1 MKLINLKIN
10 QLKEQLVNNF
20 NEAVEVP
27 ISVKVMILQQ
37 ILTEAKQLELDTLKK
52 EQEIN
57 NEGETECQI
66 VD

>member
-52 EQEIN
+52 EQELN
-57 NEGETECQI
+57 NEEDSECQI